1 MIRQQRTMGVFL
13 CCKKLLHGL
22 YSDGQG
28 VYIYNKKVKNECM
41 IGEGKG
47 GEVNYNKE
55 CVSNSSLSPP
65 GERVPNEYIQ

>member
-1 MIRQQRTMGVFL
+1 MGVFL

-22 YSDGQG
+22 NSDGQG

-47 GEVNYNKE
+47 G
-55 CVSNSSLSPP
+55 
-65 GERVPNEYIQ
+65 GM